1 MQEDGIECNVRMQSS
16 TRIVPK
22 SAAVAPSTRGNISLL
37 IPACL
42 IIIEKEEEG
51 EQGGEPDK
59 TYDLI

>member
-1 MQEDGIECNVRMQSS
+1 VQRANANS

-42 IIIEKEEEG
+42 IIIEKEEG